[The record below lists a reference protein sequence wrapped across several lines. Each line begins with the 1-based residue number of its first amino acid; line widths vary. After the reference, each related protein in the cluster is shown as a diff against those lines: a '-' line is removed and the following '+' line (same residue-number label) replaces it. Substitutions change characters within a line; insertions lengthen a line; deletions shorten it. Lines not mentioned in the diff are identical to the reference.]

1 MFCFSSRRRHTI
13 CALVTGVQTCA
24 LPISLPRLVEPQRE
38 LAEAGQSTAED
49 LALVGAKPLAKLLE
63 PLLAMLQRLQF
74 RRRARGRGRG
84 QIVLDAANADD
95 ARPLAKI
102 GGHDPN
108 ASTSA
113 ATESAKATRSFGV
126 WRMKA
131 SRSGRRA
138 IASSILGSDRKR
150 TRLHS

>member
-1 MFCFSSRRRHTI
+1 M
-13 CALVTGVQTCA
+13 
-24 LPISLPRLVEPQRE
+24 LP
-38 LAEAGQSTAED
+38 
-49 LALVGAKPLAKLLE
+49 
-63 PLLAMLQRLQF
+63 RLQF

-138 IASSILGSDRKR
+138 IASSIIGSPPADRKSVGSGKSVSVR
-150 TRLHS
+150 VDLGGRRIIKKKKKENKRHK